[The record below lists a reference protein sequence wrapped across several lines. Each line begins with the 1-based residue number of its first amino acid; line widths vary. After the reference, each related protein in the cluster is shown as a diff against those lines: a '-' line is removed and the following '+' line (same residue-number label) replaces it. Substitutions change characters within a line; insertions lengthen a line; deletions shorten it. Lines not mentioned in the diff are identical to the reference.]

1 MNVKRRTQ
9 VERSEATRGALLR
22 AGRELFG
29 SRGYGGVGTEEIVAR
44 AGVTRGALY
53 HQFTDKKDLFRAV
66 LEAMEQ
72 EVIGR
77 VAEQAVAGAS
87 GAEEVLRR
95 ATGAWL
101 DVCEDPEVNRIMLLE
116 APGVLG
122 WEEWRAIGERF
133 GLGTTMALLEAAM
146 DEGAIARQPT
156 RPLAHVMI
164 GALDEAALYVARSAD
179 RTTARSEMDG
189 VLGRLLTG
197 LR

>member
-9 VERSEATRGALLR
+9 VERSEATSAALLR

-29 SRGYGGVGTEEIVAR
+29 SKGYGGVGTEEIAAH

-53 HQFTDKKDLFRAV
+53 HQFADKKDLFRAV

-77 VAEQAVAGAS
+77 VAGQAAAGAS

-95 ATGAWL
+95 AMGAWL

-116 APGVLG
+116 APSVLG
-122 WEEWRAIGERF
+122 WEEWRAIGERY

-146 DEGAIARQPT
+146 DEGVIARQPT

-164 GALDEAALYVARSAD
+164 GALDEAALYVARAED
-179 RTTARSEMDG
+179 RATARSEMDG

>member
-9 VERSEATRGALLR
+9 VERSEATRGALVR

-53 HQFTDKKDLFRAV
+53 HQFADKQDLFRAV

-95 ATGAWL
+95 AMGAWL
-101 DVCEDPEVNRIMLLE
+101 DICEDPEVNRIMLLE

-164 GALDEAALYVARSAD
+164 GAMDEAALYVARSED
-179 RTTARSEMDG
+179 RATARSEMDG
-189 VLGRLLTG
+189 VLGRLLKG

>member
-1 MNVKRRTQ
+1 
-9 VERSEATRGALLR
+9 
-22 AGRELFG
+22 
-29 SRGYGGVGTEEIVAR
+29 
-44 AGVTRGALY
+44 
-53 HQFTDKKDLFRAV
+53 
-66 LEAMEQ
+66 
-72 EVIGR
+72 
-77 VAEQAVAGAS
+77 
-87 GAEEVLRR
+87 
-95 ATGAWL
+95 
-101 DVCEDPEVNRIMLLE
+101 MLLE

-146 DEGAIARQPT
+146 AEGAIARQPT

-164 GALDEAALYVARSAD
+164 GALDEAALYVARSED